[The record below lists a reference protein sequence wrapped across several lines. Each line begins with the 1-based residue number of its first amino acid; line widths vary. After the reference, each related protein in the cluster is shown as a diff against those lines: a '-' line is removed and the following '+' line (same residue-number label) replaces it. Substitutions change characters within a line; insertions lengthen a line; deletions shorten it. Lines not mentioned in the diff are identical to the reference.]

1 MMVVL
6 FWVFLPWVVATT
18 IVVVGAN
25 GSCFGIFAVGCGYHN
40 GASGG
45 ERSWWLAEVPI
56 CGFLV
61 VSVCVFFFF
70 FSSSGLGWLQGFW
83 VCVLV
88 FFFFFFLWWLGVEVV
103 GGGGG
108 SGYGSGRWW

>member
-1 MMVVL
+1 MGFFAVGCGCNNSGL
-6 FWVFLPWVVATT
+6 
-18 IVVVGAN
+18 GAN
-25 GSCFGIFAVGCGYHN
+25 GSCFGFFAVGCGYHN

-70 FSSSGLGWLQGFW
+70 F
-83 VCVLV
+83 
-88 FFFFFFLWWLGVEVV
+88 FLWWLRVEVV
-103 GGGGG
+103 SGGGG

>member
-6 FWVFLPWVVATT
+6 FWVFLPWVVAAT

-25 GSCFGIFAVGCGYHN
+25 GSCFAFFAVGCGYHN

-70 FSSSGLGWLQGFW
+70 W
-83 VCVLV
+83 
-88 FFFFFFLWWLGVEVV
+88 WWLGVEVV

-108 SGYGSGRWW
+108 SGCGSGRWWQWLWVCW

>member
-6 FWVFLPWVVATT
+6 IWVFLPWVVAAT
-18 IVVVGAN
+18 IGVVGAN

-70 FSSSGLGWLQGFW
+70 FFPPVVLAGCRGFGIVFW
-83 VCVLV
+83 
-88 FFFFFFLWWLGVEVV
+88 FFFFFC
-103 GGGGG
+103 GG
-108 SGYGSGRWW
+108 

>member
-1 MMVVL
+1 MLVCFNEFCDGLLMMVVL

-61 VSVCVFFFF
+61 V
-70 FSSSGLGWLQGFW
+70 W
-83 VCVLV
+83 VCV
-88 FFFFFFLWWLGVEVV
+88 FFFFFFLWWLRVEVV
-103 GGGGG
+103 SGGGG